1 MPFRRIALVVAF
13 VVLSVT
19 AVVWWRQRVAPAALS
34 GVEKN
39 TAAVASDGTQAASP
53 QVVGATTVAQVD
65 DAAPVMLGGTALRL
79 ADIPAGTPLRESL
92 ERLDPEVQR
101 RALERLGQKA
111 EGE

>member
-34 GVEKN
+34 GAETT
-39 TAAVASDGTQAASP
+39 TAAVASDGPQAAST
-53 QVVGATTVAQVD
+53 QVVGATTVARVD

-79 ADIPAGTPLRESL
+79 ADIPAGTP
-92 ERLDPEVQR
+92 
-101 RALERLGQKA
+101 
-111 EGE
+111 